1 MKFRRGDMVTAAFQG
16 DLGKPRPAVILH
28 AEEFIEDHVTLLL
41 CPLTTFLADSPIFRP
56 TITPSEDNGLQ
67 TTSQIMVDKMTHL
80 RKSAIRQIIGHLNDD
95 EMQRLETAVIAITGL
110 RQSVLPIT
118 KVQ

>member
-1 MKFRRGDMVTAAFQG
+1 MVTAAFQG

-28 AEEFIEDHVTLLL
+28 AEEFIEHHVTLLL
-41 CPLTTFLADSPIFRP
+41 CPLTTFLADSPSFRP
-56 TITPSEDNGLQ
+56 TITPSTDNGLQ

-80 RKSAIRQIIGHLNDD
+80 RKSAIRQIIGHLSDD
-95 EMQRLETAVIAITGL
+95 EMQRLETAVITITGL

-118 KVQ
+118 RIQ